1 MLLEDIVNET
11 DKRKKKEFNLK
22 CEKKIIL
29 SMMSLPATLAPWD
42 AARFA
47 EAIPPLPPPITR

>member
-1 MLLEDIVNET
+1 MLLEDIVNEI
-11 DKRKKKEFNLK
+11 DERKKEFKVK
-22 CEKKIIL
+22 CEKKTILFII
-29 SMMSLPATLAPWD
+29 SLPATLAPWD